1 MNIKRENRKRKEC
14 LTHRLEQY
22 DKSLDLLIK
31 GEVSPEYV
39 KFRADKITWVK

>member
-14 LTHRLEQY
+14 LLHRMAQY

-39 KFRADKITWVK
+39 KLRADKITWVK